1 MVEGGGGV
9 SYGFVGG
16 GEERYFSFSIL
27 GHAMGLIG
35 RGAQVL
41 IIILRKMGGWRYLL
55 LIAFNLHL
63 ESNTTLACPILSI
76 NPLTNPTT

>member
-9 SYGFVGG
+9 SYGLVGG
-16 GEERYFSFSIL
+16 GEERYFSFS
-27 GHAMGLIG
+27 GEVMGLIE
-35 RGAQVL
+35 GAQVL

-63 ESNTTLACPILSI
+63 ESNTTLACPISSI